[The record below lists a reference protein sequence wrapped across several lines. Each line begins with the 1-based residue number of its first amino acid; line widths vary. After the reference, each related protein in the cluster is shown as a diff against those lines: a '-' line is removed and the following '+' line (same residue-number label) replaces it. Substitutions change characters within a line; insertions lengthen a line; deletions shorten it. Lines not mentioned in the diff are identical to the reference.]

1 MKIVCVGES
10 TIDRYLDLNQD
21 FVGGIS
27 LNFAMNAQ
35 QCGASVSLVSCV
47 GSDQGG
53 QQVLNRLAE
62 TDIDTA
68 HVLSLPGETT
78 RQDIVMAAGGE
89 RIFPA
94 GGFHL
99 GVLADYRLRQTD
111 LAFIRQH
118 DILVAP
124 LYREVEAIFE
134 AAIYQADFR
143 GKRVADLLTWGDY
156 NRDYD
161 RIDALLPH
169 LDLIFISGD
178 ESTITALRPLSRRY
192 EKLIVVTQGAA
203 GSTALFR
210 GETRHQPA
218 YAVAEPIDTT
228 GCGDAFQAAFTVA
241 YFQTGDPGHALDQGA
256 AQAARVIGHYGATSA
271 DQ

>member
-27 LNFAMNAQ
+27 LNFAVNAQ
-35 QCGASVSLVSCV
+35 QCGATVSLVSCV

-53 QQVLNRLAE
+53 KQVLSTLAKSK
-62 TDIDTA
+62 IDTS
-68 HVLSLPGETT
+68 HVVTLSGETT
-78 RQDIVMAAGGE
+78 RQDIKMSADGE

-94 GGFHL
+94 GGFHM
-99 GVLADYRLRQTD
+99 GILADYRLRETD

-118 DILVAP
+118 EILVAP

-134 AAIYQADFR
+134 TAIHQAGFQ

-161 RIDALLPH
+161 RIASLLPH

-178 ESTITALRPLSRRY
+178 ESTITALRPLAQTSN
-192 EKLIVVTQGAA
+192 KLIVITQGAN
-203 GSTALFR
+203 GSTALLR
-210 GETRHQPA
+210 GEAYHQPA
-218 YAVAEPIDTT
+218 YSVSVPIDTT
-228 GCGDAFQAAFTVA
+228 GCGDAFQAAFTVT
-241 YFQTGDPGHALDQGA
+241 YFQTGDLGYALDKGA
-256 AQAARVIGHYGATSA
+256 TQAARVIGHYGATRV
-271 DQ
+271 DE